1 MVLPISSIRSEI
13 SNGIHSDT
21 YEAYQSLVNDSSL
34 IHGCYKID
42 REIGHGS
49 QGKVFKATNVHTG
62 RSVALKQLRIDSV
75 KNWKEYELFSRESE
89 VLASLNI
96 EGVAHFVESFECL
109 DDDPPCAY
117 IVQDFIEGE
126 TLAEIIEKGTS
137 LERARIF
144 DIGCQLA
151 IILEKIHAHDPIV
164 IHRDIKPGNVI
175 IGKNPDGSD
184 QVHLID
190 FGAVANPQIQT
201 GGSTVAGTYGYMP
214 PEQLVGNPVPVSDIY
229 ALGAMMTYMLSGVS
243 PSDMQVSDFRLVIE
257 PHLAKE
263 PPAVISLL
271 RQMLDPNAE
280 TRLCDYGLIQRA
292 FAMFRE
298 DKFNIDLGV
307 GVLEYGSD
315 AYISQLAQVGS
326 LWQPGNFALWQ
337 SLPEKSPRK
346 MPRIISRKVISK
358 KNIRVKYPEIDYS
371 KFRIIYVICV
381 YLSVL
386 QLPILISLESTF
398 GIKFSKDIV
407 IISFVIFFIGVILC
421 MFGAGIIHV
430 ANSLKENQL
439 IKSHITNLYQ
449 NGKKSV
455 AVINGI
461 QYLPTDSKCDD
472 RTIKKQR
479 IKIAKKRP
487 KFAITYRYRPEGS
500 DHDITAEVITH
511 QNPLEKIMVGDV
523 LPILYDENGSIP
535 YPFVPE
541 DIENL
546 SDIRQEKQGR
556 IAEGDRP
563 SSEP

>member
-1 MVLPISSIRSEI
+1 MVVPISSKSSEI
-13 SNGIHSDT
+13 SNGIQSDN
-21 YEAYQSLVNDSSL
+21 YKAYQSLVNDSTL

-49 QGKVFKATNVHTG
+49 QGKVFKATDTQTG
-62 RSVALKQLRIDSV
+62 RNVALKQLRIDSV
-75 KNWKEYELFSRESE
+75 KTWKEYELFSRESE

-126 TLAEIIEKGTS
+126 TLAEIIDKGTS
-137 LERARIF
+137 LDRARIY

-151 IILEKIHAHDPIV
+151 IILEKIHAHDPVV
-164 IHRDIKPGNVI
+164 IHRDLKPGNVI
-175 IGKNPDGSD
+175 IGKNPDGTD

-214 PEQLVGNPVPVSDIY
+214 PEQLVGNPVPASDIY

-243 PSDMQVSDFRLVIE
+243 PSDMQVTDFRLVIE
-257 PHLAKE
+257 PHLTNE
-263 PPAVISLL
+263 PSAVISLL

-307 GVLEYGSD
+307 GALEYGSD
-315 AYISQLAQVGS
+315 AYNSQLVQVGS

-337 SLPEKSPRK
+337 ALPDKTPRE
-346 MPRIISRKVISK
+346 MPKEISRKVISK
-358 KNIRVKYPEIDYS
+358 NNIRVNFPKIMLFNECVISLVVISFWLIILLMISAYEELSPEMKLVGLS
-371 KFRIIYVICV
+371 LFLGTVAVMFGVRIIEYTI
-381 YLSVL
+381 
-386 QLPILISLESTF
+386 ESQ
-398 GIKFSKDIV
+398 
-407 IISFVIFFIGVILC
+407 
-421 MFGAGIIHV
+421 
-430 ANSLKENQL
+430 KEYKL

-449 NGKKSV
+449 NGLKAV
-455 AVINGI
+455 AVIENI
-461 QYLPTDSKCDD
+461 QYLPTDIESDD
-472 RTIKKQR
+472 KVIKNQR
-479 IKIAKKRP
+479 IKVTNKRP

-500 DHDITAEVITH
+500 DHDIKADVITH

-523 LPILYDENGSIP
+523 LPILYDENGSVP
-535 YPFVPE
+535 YPFAPE

-546 SDIRQEKQGR
+546 SDICQEKQGR
-556 IAEGDRP
+556 IAEGDSP
-563 SSEP
+563 PSEP

>member
-1 MVLPISSIRSEI
+1 MIMPISSA
-13 SNGIHSDT
+13 HSDISDGNNSGT
-21 YEAYQSLVNDSSL
+21 YESYQSLVNDNSL
-34 IHGCYKID
+34 IHGCYKVD

-49 QGKVFKATNVHTG
+49 QGKVFKATDIQTG

-117 IVQDFIEGE
+117 IVQEFIEGE

-137 LERARIF
+137 LNRARIY

-151 IILEKIHAHDPIV
+151 IILEKIHAHDPVV
-164 IHRDIKPGNVI
+164 IHRDLKPGNVM

-184 QVHLID
+184 QVYLID

-298 DKFNIDLGV
+298 DKFNIDIGV
-307 GVLEYGSD
+307 GALEYGSD
-315 AYISQLAQVGS
+315 AYNSQLAQVGS

-337 SLPEKSPRK
+337 SLPEKTPRE
-346 MPRIISRKVISK
+346 MPEQISKKVISK
-358 KNIRVKYPEIDYS
+358 KNIRVTNSEI
-371 KFRIIYVICV
+371 KIFEIQEKWMIVAYVIV
-381 YLSVL
+381 SIPMFVAI
-386 QLPILISLESTF
+386 ILM
-398 GIKFSKDIV
+398 KDIMLFTSLFV
-407 IISFVIFFIGVILC
+407 LSALAVGKNIIDEINLN
-421 MFGAGIIHV
+421 HEY
-430 ANSLKENQL
+430 KL

-449 NGKKSV
+449 NGHKAI
-455 AVINGI
+455 AVIDKI
-461 QYLPTDSKCDD
+461 QYLPTKDEGIDTAI
-472 RTIKKQR
+472 RKQR
-479 IKIAKKRP
+479 IKLVRKRP
-487 KFAITYRYRPEGS
+487 RFAITYRYRPEGC
-500 DHDITAEVITH
+500 DHDITADVITH

-535 YPFVPE
+535 YPFAPE

-546 SDIRQEKQGR
+546 SDIRQNKC
-556 IAEGDRP
+556 
-563 SSEP
+563 